1 MTTLHLRRRSTLW
14 LAVASVF
21 TFGVADM
28 NLPLLIVSVPGAF
41 GAWFLSQAPLGRPL
55 PRLIINLLLLGILA
69 YTLFAVATEGFSVTT
84 VCEIITLTLLAKI
97 LDRRS
102 QRDYGQV
109 ISISA
114 FLCIGTILTS
124 NSFWVGLL
132 LLVCLGLLIAATVNY
147 QIEQLAAGSATENR
161 IQAATGRAFH
171 RQVRRLVLF
180 MFVFGVIISAL
191 VFVAVP
197 RKLGAGLFG
206 EWGNPRI
213 GQVTGFADE
222 VELGMPGF
230 ISPSSTPVLD
240 LEVTGRDGEQR
251 GGSGVVFYL
260 RGAVLDTYEDGRW
273 TRNPD
278 WVESTQRSQ
287 TDHLLRGFQVLS
299 EPRYWSLKQK
309 ITIRNAAATRSHLFS
324 IWRPVFLEPSQ
335 PSVFYKN
342 LNDGT
347 LIRESESGKFEY
359 TVFSRD
365 FEQRNRYVGGRDWT
379 PSNPVEATNMNTERF
394 QILASRLLEDAGVD
408 PNPQTRPAEQIE
420 RASITIQ
427 DYFNTGFIY
436 TLEAEPVP
444 SGLDPTE
451 WFLFDRRAGHCEY
464 YASAMATLGRSV
476 GINMRVITGYV
487 ATEFNEATG
496 HYVVRQ
502 SSAHAWVEAEV
513 GPGVWYTFDPTP
525 PSDFQR
531 LHEPSQSFLAQV
543 RRLLDAA
550 EYAWIRAVVDYD
562 SGRQE
567 RLVRSAFNTSWT
579 PDRSIEDLVQRLQK
593 GGPRAILKFIG
604 VILGFLAFIAVVV
617 VLVTK
622 YLGSM
627 TAWMSR
633 IWSVLRLSVR
643 PKTDID
649 AIYKRFLRELDG
661 RGVAKPTGVPLLTHV
676 CSVGETWPDEERE
689 TAARLARNLYR
700 ARFDDSGSDLARV
713 CASELALVRTR
724 RRRRSRDVPA

>member
-1 MTTLHLRRRSTLW
+1 MTTLDLQHRSILG
-14 LAVASVF
+14 LAIVSIL
-21 TFGVADM
+21 TFGIADM
-28 NLPLLIVSVPGAF
+28 NLPLLIVAVPGAI
-41 GAWFLSQAPLGRPL
+41 GAWFLTQAPLGRPL
-55 PRLIINLLLLGILA
+55 PRAIINLLLLGILA
-69 YTLFAVATEGFSVTT
+69 YTLFSVATEGFSVTT
-84 VCEIITLTLLAKI
+84 VCEIITLTLVAKI
-97 LDRRS
+97 LDRRTE
-102 QRDYGQV
+102 RDFGQV

-124 NSFWVGLL
+124 NSFWVGML
-132 LLVCLGLLIAATVNY
+132 LLVCLGLLIAATVRY
-147 QIEQLAAGSATENR
+147 QIDRLAAGDTTE
-161 IQAATGRAFH
+161 
-171 RQVRRLVLF
+171 RQVQAFAGRLFQRQLGRLVLV
-180 MFVFGVIISAL
+180 MFLSGVVISVL
-191 VFVAVP
+191 VFMIVP

-240 LEVTGRDGEQR
+240 LEVTGQDGEPR
-251 GGSGVVFYL
+251 GGAGVVFYL

-278 WVESTQRSQ
+278 WVDSAQRRR
-287 TDHLLRGFQVLS
+287 TDHLLQGFPVAS
-299 EPRYWSLKQK
+299 EPRYWSLEQK

-335 PSVFYKN
+335 PSVFYYSSEN
-342 LNDGT
+342 GT

-365 FEQRNRYVGGRDWT
+365 FEQRNRYLGRRLWA
-379 PSNPVEATNMNTERF
+379 PGEPVTAENMNTERF
-394 QILASRLLEDAGVD
+394 RALASQLLEDAGID
-408 PNPQTRPAEQIE
+408 PDPQTRPPEQIE
-420 RASITIQ
+420 RASNTIR
-427 DYFNTGFIY
+427 DYFNDGFIY

-476 GINMRVITGYV
+476 GINMRVVTGYV

-513 GPGVWYTFDPTP
+513 GPGVWYRFDPTP

-531 LHEPSQSFLAQV
+531 LHEPSQTLLAQI
-543 RRLLDAA
+543 RRLIDAA
-550 EYAWIRAVVDYD
+550 EYAWIRAVVDFD

-567 RLVRSAFNTSWT
+567 KMVRSAFNLSWT
-579 PDRSIEDLVQRLQK
+579 PDRSIEDLAERLRR
-593 GGPRAILKFIG
+593 GGPRAIIRFVG
-604 VILGFLAFIAVVV
+604 AILGFIAVAAVGV
-617 VLVTK
+617 LLVTK
-622 YLGSM
+622 YLGSL
-627 TAWMSR
+627 SVLFGR
-633 IWSVLRLSVR
+633 LWSVLRLGLR
-643 PKTDID
+643 PRTDID
-649 AIYKRFLRELDG
+649 AIYRRFLRELDR
-661 RGVAKPTGVPLLTHV
+661 RGAAKPRGVPLLTHV
-676 CSVGETWPDEERE
+676 CSAGQSWPTEQRQ
-689 TAARLARNLYR
+689 AAEKLARNLYR
-700 ARFDDSGSDLARV
+700 ARFDEPQRELLEACAR
-713 CASELALVRTR
+713 ELALVRSG
-724 RRRRSRDVPA
+724 RSS